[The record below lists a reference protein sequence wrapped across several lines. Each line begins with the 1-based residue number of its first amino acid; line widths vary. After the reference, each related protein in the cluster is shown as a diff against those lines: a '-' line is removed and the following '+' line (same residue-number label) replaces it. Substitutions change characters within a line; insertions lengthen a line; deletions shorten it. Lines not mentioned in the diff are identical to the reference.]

1 MVLPKLLAS
10 CNQSE
15 NRYNELFQIKS
26 RLDRLRESPFMK
38 RFLSLSIVSLIL
50 AGTAF
55 SVANGY
61 ETKNTGE
68 AAPLVVAPAPHCEVP
83 CGIYSDQMRFEMM
96 LEDTKTIAK
105 AITSLKEYCDGF
117 QTGPPNAKVI
127 NQMTRWVNTKEQH
140 ATNTQHIMSQYFLTQ
155 RIKPDNKEYAK
166 QLAAAHKV
174 MVCAMKCKQDPA
186 DETAVALKAS
196 ILDFYRAYEGKEPS
210 LHEEK

>member
-1 MVLPKLLAS
+1 MA
-10 CNQSE
+10 
-15 NRYNELFQIKS
+15 
-26 RLDRLRESPFMK
+26 DRLFVPICHRESHLMN
-38 RFLSLSIVSLIL
+38 RFLSLTMIAVFSLGL
-50 AGTAF
+50 ATPFASGF
-55 SVANGY
+55 
-61 ETKNTGE
+61 ETENTPE
-68 AAPLVVAPAPHCEVP
+68 AANAPVAAPTPHCEVP

-117 QTGPPNAKVI
+117 KNGPPNAKVI

-140 ATNTQHIMSQYFLTQ
+140 ATNTQHIISQYFLTQ

-186 DETAVALKAS
+186 DETAAALKAS
-196 ILDFYRAYEGKEPS
+196 ILDFYRAYEGKEPQ

>member
-1 MVLPKLLAS
+1 
-10 CNQSE
+10 
-15 NRYNELFQIKS
+15 
-26 RLDRLRESPFMK
+26 MK

-50 AGTAF
+50 TGTTF
-55 SVANGY
+55 SSVNGY
-61 ETKNTGE
+61 ETVKTGE
-68 AAPLVVAPAPHCEVP
+68 PAPRIVTSAPHCEVP

-117 QTGPPNAKVI
+117 QNAPPNAKVV

-166 QLAAAHKV
+166 QLATAHKV

-186 DETAVALKAS
+186 DETAVALKAA